1 MRALSLAAAIVAVY
15 AVELLALEV
24 RIHTGH
30 ASALEPGLPLV
41 TIGKP
46 FFAIG
51 AATNALVAMCA
62 LAQAALL
69 YLLATVKTHDT
80 RLLRFAIPLG
90 VAAMLAL
97 SLRTTF
103 TNSDVYYYVYYGKSA
118 TLADAYTPRAEIPPL
133 PAGFTGLNHVL
144 TAPVVA
150 SVYGPAWQ
158 QFDRALVG
166 PTRSLPQAVATVR
179 LASAAALALTLL
191 LVAALRLP
199 ATLTAAVALN
209 PALYYAYAVQS
220 HNDVYAVLATVAG
233 LALLRLRSPALAALC
248 GALAGAAKLSVVL
261 VALAA
266 LSVARTLRA
275 RLAIAAAILAGCLA
289 LSWFAGGSG
298 YFHAMQSV
306 GTTMA
311 GKQTSALQ
319 HEMRLTVQL
328 CAITLALAAVVLALV
343 ARRRYAAASLIFPGV
358 SGIVQP
364 WYFPWGLAYA
374 LGSER
379 GTVAFCTALPV
390 LAFATDA
397 GFTDTFGVHATSL
410 IVGVLVLALA
420 RELGGPALRRLP
432 RLGLVS

>member
-233 LALLRLRSPALAALC
+233 LALLRLRSPALAALGGEADL
-248 GALAGAAKLSVVL
+248 GAAARNAPHRPALRDHARARGRRARARRAPPLRGREPDLSGRQRDRAALVLSLGLGVRARQRARYRRVLHGAAGLGLRDGRGLHRHLRGARDLADRRRPRPRARPGARRAGAAP
-261 VALAA
+261 
-266 LSVARTLRA
+266 
-275 RLAIAAAILAGCLA
+275 AAAFGARFLTRAGETAYIRSPLQVHHD
-289 LSWFAGGSG
+289 GG
-298 YFHAMQSV
+298 
-306 GTTMA
+306 
-311 GKQTSALQ
+311 
-319 HEMRLTVQL
+319 E
-328 CAITLALAAVVLALV
+328 
-343 ARRRYAAASLIFPGV
+343 
-358 SGIVQP
+358 
-364 WYFPWGLAYA
+364 GLD
-374 LGSER
+374 EQR
-379 GTVAFCTALPV
+379 
-390 LAFATDA
+390 
-397 GFTDTFGVHATSL
+397 
-410 IVGVLVLALA
+410 
-420 RELGGPALRRLP
+420 
-432 RLGLVS
+432 